1 MRVDLKIGYSYLCKS
16 SCLVWSS
23 FSPWDVAISPASYL
37 TLLKQRH
44 RICRVWPGLLMW
56 FQAEGCQAVRA
67 CASSENWYETTQVE
81 SCVIFNTR
89 SEVIFKMR
97 FLRFYMVYLW
107 FIDIQWRQFREVFW
121 GLVWRSIEKD
131 LKGWWCQDSIPQS
144 HRDSGRKKREA
155 LRIRLFRIDLSGVFW
170 GFWAAHK
177 YVS

>member
-1 MRVDLKIGYSYLCKS
+1 MAPIKHGVTLGSMVLNCFPKLIGVPKWLGVFHQTNHRTYAGWPENRYSYLCQS
-16 SCLVWSS
+16 SCLVWWS

-89 SEVIFKMR
+89 SEVIFKML
-97 FLRFYMVYLW
+97 FSWGSLW
-107 FIDIQWRQFREVFW
+107 FIY
-121 GLVWRSIEKD
+121 GLFMVYFYNQRRPYSELGVLGPRFWRSID
-131 LKGWWCQDSIPQS
+131 PS
-144 HRDSGRKKREA
+144 
-155 LRIRLFRIDLSGVFW
+155 
-170 GFWAAHK
+170 
-177 YVS
+177 

>member
-1 MRVDLKIGYSYLCKS
+1 MRRCHFARILFDPPQTKTPHLPSVAWTADVISSWRLSSSACLCIKWKLIWNNTS
-16 SCLVWSS
+16 GVLCHFQYEVGSHLQN
-23 FSPWDVAISPASYL
+23 AIPEVLY
-37 TLLKQRH
+37 
-44 RICRVWPGLLMW
+44 GL
-56 FQAEGCQAVRA
+56 F
-67 CASSENWYETTQVE
+67 
-81 SCVIFNTR
+81 
-89 SEVIFKMR
+89 
-97 FLRFYMVYLW
+97 MVYLW